1 MVLRDHIQGTAKEER
16 VAAREAISV
25 TIQHVERKYPGYL
38 QTSLAIRPLLVVM
51 VSSISQDVE
60 VILGECDNTLFRV
73 ENLSLK
79 RIVHVTK
86 LKSPLVQL

>member
-1 MVLRDHIQGTAKEER
+1 MVLRDHIQGTAKVER

-38 QTSLAIRPLLVVM
+38 QTPPSDLFLVVV

>member
-1 MVLRDHIQGTAKEER
+1 MRQGRQSASLYNMLRENIQDIYKPR
-16 VAAREAISV
+16 
-25 TIQHVERKYPGYL
+25 P
-38 QTSLAIRPLLVVM
+38 AIRPFLVVV

-79 RIVHVTK
+79 RIVRVTK